1 MIYYYYKWFHNI
13 TYVSK
18 SKTYEG
24 DGVFASCD
32 IMKDDIIFIVDDI
45 KADKVNDGGFK
56 RSDLPHFNHMNR
68 IDFDNFITEYYN
80 KQKLNN
86 IKCDD
91 NKYFRATRNIKKDE
105 ELTKTLFPGFWM
117 YMSIIDMYKYKFAN
131 AYPAPVPLTRDS
143 FVIPK
148 HGFNVPILQSF
159 LDLYEKDRLTQWLC
173 RGTETKIVDNNN
185 IDETLKM
192 VFKWS

>member
-1 MIYYYYKWFHNI
+1 MIYFYYKWLHNI
-13 TYVSK
+13 TYVDK

-32 IMKDDIIFIVDDI
+32 IMKDDIIFVVDDI

-86 IKCDD
+86 IKCGD

-105 ELTKTLFPGFWM
+105 ELTKTYFPGFWM
-117 YMSIIDMYKYKFAN
+117 YMSIIDMYKYKYKIAYQ
-131 AYPAPVPLTRDS
+131 AYPGTVD
-143 FVIPK
+143 IPK

-159 LDLYEKDRLTQWLC
+159 LDLYEKDRLTRWLC
-173 RGTETKIVDNNN
+173 RGTGTKIVDNNN
-185 IDETLKM
+185 IDKKLKM
-192 VFKWS
+192 VFKLS

>member
-1 MIYYYYKWFHNI
+1 MIYYYYKWLHNI
-13 TYVSK
+13 TYVAK
-18 SKTYEG
+18 SRTYEG

-32 IMKDDIIFIVDDI
+32 INEGNIIFVVDDI

-80 KQKLNN
+80 KQTLNN

-105 ELTKTLFPGFWM
+105 ELTKTYFPGFWM
-117 YMSIIDMYKYKFAN
+117 YMSIIDMYKYKYKI
-131 AYPAPVPLTRDS
+131 AYPVPVPRSLD
-143 FVIPK
+143 IPK

-159 LDLYEKDRLTQWLC
+159 LDLHEKD
-173 RGTETKIVDNNN
+173 
-185 IDETLKM
+185 
-192 VFKWS
+192 